1 MWLLL
6 SSSGVLVGC
15 SIVVLCWL
23 LSSYGEG
30 LFSCNIFSES
40 SLIAMFRGLLSFL
53 VGGFIYICCRV
64 TPSRYAVWGIL
75 YHCAWWLLLNSSGVL
90 LLIVAVDLGLLDLH
104 WGLLLGCDG
113 RLFRGVLSSLGTVF
127 LKIVA

>member
-15 SIVVLCWL
+15 SIVVVCWV

-40 SLIAMFRGLLSFL
+40 SLIAVFRGLLSFL
-53 VGGFIYICCRV
+53 VGGSHLYLSESDFSLGMV
-64 TPSRYAVWGIL
+64 SGSIL
-75 YHCAWWLLLNSSGVL
+75 SHCGRWLFSSSGRVL
-90 LLIVAVDLGLLDLH
+90 PLSCGSGLCAPLYLQ
-104 WGLLLGCDG
+104 WSLLLGCDG
-113 RLFRGVLSSLGTVF
+113 GLFRGSLSF
-127 LKIVA
+127 WH